1 MTCFRKGAA
10 IALLTAMLVGWLEP
24 AAALAQA
31 EPAPASPAQP
41 ARSDTVGTQASAASH
56 VDGYDVGAAAINV
69 VWVPFK
75 IGVCGVSSGLAALA
89 FIATLGTGRDW
100 SASVFEEGCVH
111 KWLIQGDDFRPA
123 SPQPPPGNRELR
135 P

>member
-1 MTCFRKGAA
+1 MTRFRTGAA
-10 IALLTAMLVGWLEP
+10 TALLAAMLTGWLEP

-31 EPAPASPAQP
+31 QAATPSSAPPSQSDADGAPAGA
-41 ARSDTVGTQASAASH
+41 ARH
-56 VDGYDVGAAAINV
+56 VDGYDVGAAAVNV
-69 VWVPFK
+69 VWIPFK
-75 IGVCGVSSGLAALA
+75 IGVCGISSGLAALA

-111 KWLIQGDDFRPA
+111 QWLIQGDDFRPA
-123 SPQPPPGNRELR
+123 AVQPPGNRESR

>member
-1 MTCFRKGAA
+1 MTRSRKGAA
-10 IALLTAMLVGWLEP
+10 TALMIAMLASWLEP

-31 EPAPASPAQP
+31 QPAPSAPTESV
-41 ARSDTVGTQASAASH
+41 RSDADSTSTRAGG
-56 VDGYDVGAAAINV
+56 VDGYDVGAAAVNV
-69 VWVPFK
+69 VWIPFK

-123 SPQPPPGNRELR
+123 SPQPPPGSRESR

>member
-24 AAALAQA
+24 AAVLVQ
-31 EPAPASPAQP
+31 AQP
-41 ARSDTVGTQASAASH
+41 APSAPAQLARSDADGTRASASGH
-56 VDGYDVGAAAINV
+56 VDGYDVGAAAVNV
-69 VWVPFK
+69 VWIPFK

-89 FIATLGTGRDW
+89 FIATLGTGRDS
-100 SASVFEEGCVH
+100 SASVFEQWCVD
-111 KWLIQGDDFRPA
+111 KWLIQGDDFRPTPLPA
-123 SPQPPPGNRELR
+123 SRGDGR